1 MLILI
6 IKLLSTIHYSFPK
19 PSQGKTKVKA
29 SPVLAHCLRRVACL
43 HIRRFDDSRQWY
55 KRRWVLKSEEE
66 KLESACDVQVKSLK
80 VSALLNISVPAE
92 MPGGQRDM
100 S

>member
-1 MLILI
+1 M
-6 IKLLSTIHYSFPK
+6 
-19 PSQGKTKVKA
+19 
-29 SPVLAHCLRRVACL
+29 
-43 HIRRFDDSRQWY
+43 
-55 KRRWVLKSEEE
+55 LKSEEE
-66 KLESACDVQVKSLK
+66 KLESACDVQVKPLK